1 MSSSQTFPNVSGFNL
16 AFTNIAVSETDSGSV
31 TPFIGQTS
39 SAILLPVAGGEIEWA
54 GFHTGAIA
62 PGGSETLDFSYDVTS
77 TNAADAITNLGLSM
91 VPDSAVAAGES
102 LTAIETVYNPTT
114 NAELGQI
121 TVNLTN
127 PTAPPYIAGDIPL
140 TSGETSLK
148 VDVQVIASVS
158 SSAASTAQA
167 TFSQISQS
175 FGQTPLTSLGSI
187 GDNVFLSPNA
197 SGIQSGVN
205 AGPGVAG
212 VTVELE
218 NTSGTVLE
226 TTTTNSQGLYDFTNL
241 TAGTYEVQFVAPT
254 GYDLTPQTSIAND
267 LGSAPNQ
274 TTGITQA
281 ITLAPGQ
288 NITNIDAGLYQPASI
303 GDNVFLD
310 TAGTGIQSGVNAG
323 PGVAGVTVDLENTSG
338 TVLETTTTNSQGLYD
353 FTNLTPGTYE
363 VQFVTPSG
371 YTLSPQTSIANDL
384 GSAPN
389 QTTGITAPITLTSGE
404 NVTNIDAGLVPL
416 GSIGDNV
423 FLSPNASGIQSGVN
437 AGPGVAGVT
446 VELENTS
453 GTVLETTTTNS
464 QGLYDFTNLTAG
476 TYEVQFVA
484 PTGYDFTPQT
494 SIANDLGSAPNQTTG
509 ITQAITLA
517 PGQNITNIDA
527 GLYQPASIGDNVFL
541 DTAGTGIQSGVNA
554 GPGVAGVT
562 VELENTSGTVLET
575 TTTNSQGLYDF
586 TNLTPGTYEVQFVT
600 PSGYTL
606 SPQTSIANDLGSAPN
621 QTTGIT
627 APITLTSGE
636 NVTNIDAGLVPS
648 SSTGTTTPSGPSI
661 SVIKVPSSVVI
672 NNCGQVTYTIDVTN
686 TGNTNLYNPQV
697 TDNIGT
703 ASQPDDIT
711 AKQILSG
718 GYNIGDTNHNGV
730 FNPGETWQYT
740 VTVSYQTSGT
750 GQGGSGG
757 NYQQSGY
764 GNQGGQSGGQ
774 GANCDT
780 NQQGGYGSQGGSGDN
795 YQQNGWSSG
804 WSNSG
809 DTQQS
814 GWSSGG
820 QGGQSGGQG
829 ANCDTN
835 QQGGY
840 GNQGGQGGNYQQSG
854 WSSGWSN
861 SGDTQQS
868 GWSSGGQGGQSG
880 GQGASCDTNQQG
892 GYGSQGGSGD
902 NNQQSGWS
910 SGWSN
915 SGDTQQSGWSSGGQ
929 GGQSGGQGANCD
941 TNQQGGYGSQGGS
954 GDNDQQNGWSSG
966 WSNSGDTQQSGWS
979 SGGQGGQSGGQG
991 ANCDTNQ
998 QGGYGNQG
1006 GSGDNNQQSGWSSG
1020 WSNSGDTQQSGWS
1033 SGGQGGQSG
1042 GQGAN
1047 CDTNQQGGYGSQGG
1061 SGDNYQQN
1069 GWSSGWSNS
1078 GDTQQS
1084 GWSSGG
1090 QGGQSG
1096 GQGANCD
1103 TNQQGGYGNQGG
1115 SGDNNQ
1121 QGGQSGGQGQ
1131 NCDQTSP
1138 GCEQQPSNGN
1148 TGYADTVTVTA
1159 STCPPS
1165 STGPS
1170 GCDNQQGS
1178 SGGSQQSGQ
1187 GQNCDTNQQ
1196 SGYGNQGGSGD
1207 NYQQSGWSSGWS
1219 NSGDTQQSGG
1229 TSGGQGS
1236 QSGGQSQNCDTN
1248 QQSGWSSGGSNSGDT
1263 QQSGWSSGG
1272 QGGQSG
1278 GQGQNC
1284 DTNQQSGWSSG
1295 WSNSGDTQQSGWSSG
1310 GQGGQS
1316 GGQGQNCDTNQQ
1328 SGDGNQGGSGDN
1340 NNQNPGTTPC
1350 VTVTASDTK
1359 EIQVLA
1365 ANSDITVGGSA
1376 PTGNL
1381 ASLYGTAQTLE
1392 FTYNPGDTVSL
1403 ASGST
1408 ALASVSG
1415 ANSQSL
1421 AFLEISNNANP
1432 FASGSQIYFE
1442 GSVTTG
1448 ENIYADAALNPLT
1461 NIANTGA
1468 SSHFS
1473 TTPGA
1478 ETYAFIFGS
1487 QADFAAGDAPI
1498 QTMAYDTS
1506 GAHSMNL
1513 GDTIGSLK
1521 LVGYIGDQGGHLV
1534 A

>member
-31 TPFIGQTS
+31 APFIGQTS

-127 PTAPPYIAGDIPL
+127 PTAPPYTAGDIPL

-148 VDVQVIASVS
+148 VDVQIIASVS

-226 TTTTNSQGLYDFTNL
+226 TTTNSQGLYDFTNL
-241 TAGTYEVQFVAPT
+241 VAGTYEVQFVAPS

-323 PGVAGVTVDLENTSG
+323 PGVAGVTVD
-338 TVLETTTTNSQGLYD
+338 
-353 FTNLTPGTYE
+353 
-363 VQFVTPSG
+363 
-371 YTLSPQTSIANDL
+371 
-384 GSAPN
+384 
-389 QTTGITAPITLTSGE
+389 
-404 NVTNIDAGLVPL
+404 
-416 GSIGDNV
+416 
-423 FLSPNASGIQSGVN
+423 
-437 AGPGVAGVT
+437 
-446 VELENTS
+446 
-453 GTVLETTTTNS
+453 
-464 QGLYDFTNLTAG
+464 
-476 TYEVQFVA
+476 
-484 PTGYDFTPQT
+484 
-494 SIANDLGSAPNQTTG
+494 
-509 ITQAITLA
+509 
-517 PGQNITNIDA
+517 
-527 GLYQPASIGDNVFL
+527 
-541 DTAGTGIQSGVNA
+541 
-554 GPGVAGVT
+554 
-562 VELENTSGTVLET
+562 LENTSGTVLET

-764 GNQGGQSGGQ
+764 GNQGGQS
-774 GANCDT
+774 D
-780 NQQGGYGSQGGSGDN
+780 
-795 YQQNGWSSG
+795 
-804 WSNSG
+804 
-809 DTQQS
+809 
-814 GWSSGG
+814 
-820 QGGQSGGQG
+820 
-829 ANCDTN
+829 
-835 QQGGY
+835 
-840 GNQGGQGGNYQQSG
+840 
-854 WSSGWSN
+854 
-861 SGDTQQS
+861 
-868 GWSSGGQGGQSG
+868 
-880 GQGASCDTNQQG
+880 
-892 GYGSQGGSGD
+892 
-902 NNQQSGWS
+902 
-910 SGWSN
+910 
-915 SGDTQQSGWSSGGQ
+915 
-929 GGQSGGQGANCD
+929 
-941 TNQQGGYGSQGGS
+941 
-954 GDNDQQNGWSSG
+954 
-966 WSNSGDTQQSGWS
+966 
-979 SGGQGGQSGGQG
+979 
-991 ANCDTNQ
+991 
-998 QGGYGNQG
+998 
-1006 GSGDNNQQSGWSSG
+1006 
-1020 WSNSGDTQQSGWS
+1020 
-1033 SGGQGGQSG
+1033 
-1042 GQGAN
+1042 
-1047 CDTNQQGGYGSQGG
+1047 
-1061 SGDNYQQN
+1061 
-1069 GWSSGWSNS
+1069 
-1078 GDTQQS
+1078 
-1084 GWSSGG
+1084 
-1090 QGGQSG
+1090 

-1248 QQSGWSSGGSNSGDT
+1248 QQSGWSSGG
-1263 QQSGWSSGG
+1263 
-1272 QGGQSG
+1272 
-1278 GQGQNC
+1278 
-1284 DTNQQSGWSSG
+1284 
-1295 WSNSGDTQQSGWSSG
+1295 SNSGDTQQSGWSSG

>member
-1 MSSSQTFPNVSGFNL
+1 
-16 AFTNIAVSETDSGSV
+16 
-31 TPFIGQTS
+31 
-39 SAILLPVAGGEIEWA
+39 
-54 GFHTGAIA
+54 
-62 PGGSETLDFSYDVTS
+62 
-77 TNAADAITNLGLSM
+77 
-91 VPDSAVAAGES
+91 
-102 LTAIETVYNPTT
+102 
-114 NAELGQI
+114 
-121 TVNLTN
+121 
-127 PTAPPYIAGDIPL
+127 
-140 TSGETSLK
+140 
-148 VDVQVIASVS
+148 
-158 SSAASTAQA
+158 
-167 TFSQISQS
+167 
-175 FGQTPLTSLGSI
+175 
-187 GDNVFLSPNA
+187 
-197 SGIQSGVN
+197 
-205 AGPGVAG
+205 
-212 VTVELE
+212 
-218 NTSGTVLE
+218 
-226 TTTTNSQGLYDFTNL
+226 
-241 TAGTYEVQFVAPT
+241 
-254 GYDLTPQTSIAND
+254 
-267 LGSAPNQ
+267 
-274 TTGITQA
+274 
-281 ITLAPGQ
+281 
-288 NITNIDAGLYQPASI
+288 
-303 GDNVFLD
+303 
-310 TAGTGIQSGVNAG
+310 
-323 PGVAGVTVDLENTSG
+323 VTVD
-338 TVLETTTTNSQGLYD
+338 
-353 FTNLTPGTYE
+353 
-363 VQFVTPSG
+363 
-371 YTLSPQTSIANDL
+371 
-384 GSAPN
+384 
-389 QTTGITAPITLTSGE
+389 
-404 NVTNIDAGLVPL
+404 
-416 GSIGDNV
+416 
-423 FLSPNASGIQSGVN
+423 
-437 AGPGVAGVT
+437 
-446 VELENTS
+446 
-453 GTVLETTTTNS
+453 
-464 QGLYDFTNLTAG
+464 
-476 TYEVQFVA
+476 
-484 PTGYDFTPQT
+484 
-494 SIANDLGSAPNQTTG
+494 
-509 ITQAITLA
+509 
-517 PGQNITNIDA
+517 
-527 GLYQPASIGDNVFL
+527 
-541 DTAGTGIQSGVNA
+541 
-554 GPGVAGVT
+554 
-562 VELENTSGTVLET
+562 LENTSGTVLET

-780 NQQGGYGSQGGSGDN
+780 NQQGGYGSQGGSG
-795 YQQNGWSSG
+795 
-804 WSNSG
+804 
-809 DTQQS
+809 
-814 GWSSGG
+814 
-820 QGGQSGGQG
+820 
-829 ANCDTN
+829 
-835 QQGGY
+835 
-840 GNQGGQGGNYQQSG
+840 GNY
-854 WSSGWSN
+854 
-861 SGDTQQS
+861 
-868 GWSSGGQGGQSG
+868 
-880 GQGASCDTNQQG
+880 
-892 GYGSQGGSGD
+892 
-902 NNQQSGWS
+902 QQSGWS

-954 GDNDQQNGWSSG
+954 G
-966 WSNSGDTQQSGWS
+966 
-979 SGGQGGQSGGQG
+979 
-991 ANCDTNQ
+991 
-998 QGGYGNQG
+998 GNY
-1006 GSGDNNQQSGWSSG
+1006 QQSGWSSG

-1033 SGGQGGQSG
+1033 GGGQGGQSG

-1047 CDTNQQGGYGSQGG
+1047 CDTNQQS
-1061 SGDNYQQN
+1061 
-1069 GWSSGWSNS
+1069 
-1078 GDTQQS
+1078 
-1084 GWSSGG
+1084 
-1090 QGGQSG
+1090 
-1096 GQGANCD
+1096 
-1103 TNQQGGYGNQGG
+1103 GYGNQGG

-1165 STGPS
+1165 STSPS

-1229 TSGGQGS
+1229 TSGGQGG
-1236 QSGGQSQNCDTN
+1236 QSGGQGQNCDTN
-1248 QQSGWSSGGSNSGDT
+1248 QQNGWSSGGSNSGDT

-1272 QGGQSG
+1272 QGDQSG

-1295 WSNSGDTQQSGWSSG
+1295 WSNSGDTQQSGGSSG

-1365 ANSDITVGGSA
+1365 ANSDITVGGTA

-1403 ASGST
+1403 APGST

-1442 GSVTTG
+1442 GSVTAG

>member
-127 PTAPPYIAGDIPL
+127 PTAPPYTAGDIPL

-404 NVTNIDAGLVPL
+404 NVTNIDAGLVP
-416 GSIGDNV
+416 
-423 FLSPNASGIQSGVN
+423 
-437 AGPGVAGVT
+437 
-446 VELENTS
+446 
-453 GTVLETTTTNS
+453 
-464 QGLYDFTNLTAG
+464 
-476 TYEVQFVA
+476 
-484 PTGYDFTPQT
+484 
-494 SIANDLGSAPNQTTG
+494 
-509 ITQAITLA
+509 
-517 PGQNITNIDA
+517 
-527 GLYQPASIGDNVFL
+527 
-541 DTAGTGIQSGVNA
+541 
-554 GPGVAGVT
+554 
-562 VELENTSGTVLET
+562 
-575 TTTNSQGLYDF
+575 
-586 TNLTPGTYEVQFVT
+586 
-600 PSGYTL
+600 
-606 SPQTSIANDLGSAPN
+606 
-621 QTTGIT
+621 
-627 APITLTSGE
+627 
-636 NVTNIDAGLVPS
+636 S

-780 NQQGGYGSQGGSGDN
+780 NQQGGYGS
-795 YQQNGWSSG
+795 
-804 WSNSG
+804 
-809 DTQQS
+809 
-814 GWSSGG
+814 
-820 QGGQSGGQG
+820 
-829 ANCDTN
+829 
-835 QQGGY
+835 
-840 GNQGGQGGNYQQSG
+840 
-854 WSSGWSN
+854 
-861 SGDTQQS
+861 
-868 GWSSGGQGGQSG
+868 
-880 GQGASCDTNQQG
+880 
-892 GYGSQGGSGD
+892 
-902 NNQQSGWS
+902 
-910 SGWSN
+910 
-915 SGDTQQSGWSSGGQ
+915 
-929 GGQSGGQGANCD
+929 
-941 TNQQGGYGSQGGS
+941 
-954 GDNDQQNGWSSG
+954 
-966 WSNSGDTQQSGWS
+966 
-979 SGGQGGQSGGQG
+979 
-991 ANCDTNQ
+991 
-998 QGGYGNQG
+998 
-1006 GSGDNNQQSGWSSG
+1006 
-1020 WSNSGDTQQSGWS
+1020 
-1033 SGGQGGQSG
+1033 
-1042 GQGAN
+1042 
-1047 CDTNQQGGYGSQGG
+1047 
-1061 SGDNYQQN
+1061 
-1069 GWSSGWSNS
+1069 
-1078 GDTQQS
+1078 
-1084 GWSSGG
+1084 
-1090 QGGQSG
+1090 
-1096 GQGANCD
+1096 
-1103 TNQQGGYGNQGG
+1103 QGG

-1295 WSNSGDTQQSGWSSG
+1295 WSNSGDTQQSGGSSG

-1403 ASGST
+1403 APGST

>member
-127 PTAPPYIAGDIPL
+127 PTAPPYTAGDIPL

-241 TAGTYEVQFVAPT
+241 VAGTYEVQFVAPT

-323 PGVAGVTVDLENTSG
+323 PGVAGVTVD
-338 TVLETTTTNSQGLYD
+338 
-353 FTNLTPGTYE
+353 
-363 VQFVTPSG
+363 
-371 YTLSPQTSIANDL
+371 
-384 GSAPN
+384 
-389 QTTGITAPITLTSGE
+389 
-404 NVTNIDAGLVPL
+404 
-416 GSIGDNV
+416 
-423 FLSPNASGIQSGVN
+423 
-437 AGPGVAGVT
+437 
-446 VELENTS
+446 
-453 GTVLETTTTNS
+453 
-464 QGLYDFTNLTAG
+464 
-476 TYEVQFVA
+476 
-484 PTGYDFTPQT
+484 
-494 SIANDLGSAPNQTTG
+494 
-509 ITQAITLA
+509 
-517 PGQNITNIDA
+517 
-527 GLYQPASIGDNVFL
+527 
-541 DTAGTGIQSGVNA
+541 
-554 GPGVAGVT
+554 
-562 VELENTSGTVLET
+562 LENTSGTVLET

-795 YQQNGWSSG
+795 
-804 WSNSG
+804 
-809 DTQQS
+809 
-814 GWSSGG
+814 
-820 QGGQSGGQG
+820 
-829 ANCDTN
+829 
-835 QQGGY
+835 
-840 GNQGGQGGNYQQSG
+840 
-854 WSSGWSN
+854 
-861 SGDTQQS
+861 
-868 GWSSGGQGGQSG
+868 
-880 GQGASCDTNQQG
+880 
-892 GYGSQGGSGD
+892 
-902 NNQQSGWS
+902 
-910 SGWSN
+910 
-915 SGDTQQSGWSSGGQ
+915 
-929 GGQSGGQGANCD
+929 
-941 TNQQGGYGSQGGS
+941 
-954 GDNDQQNGWSSG
+954 
-966 WSNSGDTQQSGWS
+966 
-979 SGGQGGQSGGQG
+979 
-991 ANCDTNQ
+991 
-998 QGGYGNQG
+998 
-1006 GSGDNNQQSGWSSG
+1006 
-1020 WSNSGDTQQSGWS
+1020 
-1033 SGGQGGQSG
+1033 
-1042 GQGAN
+1042 
-1047 CDTNQQGGYGSQGG
+1047 
-1061 SGDNYQQN
+1061 
-1069 GWSSGWSNS
+1069 
-1078 GDTQQS
+1078 
-1084 GWSSGG
+1084 
-1090 QGGQSG
+1090 
-1096 GQGANCD
+1096 
-1103 TNQQGGYGNQGG
+1103 
-1115 SGDNNQ
+1115 NQ

-1165 STGPS
+1165 STSPS

-1196 SGYGNQGGSGD
+1196 SG
-1207 NYQQSGWSSGWS
+1207 WSSGWS

-1229 TSGGQGS
+1229 
-1236 QSGGQSQNCDTN
+1236 
-1248 QQSGWSSGGSNSGDT
+1248 
-1263 QQSGWSSGG
+1263 
-1272 QGGQSG
+1272 
-1278 GQGQNC
+1278 
-1284 DTNQQSGWSSG
+1284 
-1295 WSNSGDTQQSGWSSG
+1295 SSG

-1365 ANSDITVGGSA
+1365 ANSDITVGGTA

-1403 ASGST
+1403 APGST

-1473 TTPGA
+1473 TAPGA
-1478 ETYAFIFGS
+1478 DTYAFIFGS

-1498 QTMAYDTS
+1498 QTMAIS

>member
-31 TPFIGQTS
+31 APFIGQTS

-127 PTAPPYIAGDIPL
+127 PTAPPYTAGDIPL

-148 VDVQVIASVS
+148 VDVQIIASVS

-226 TTTTNSQGLYDFTNL
+226 TTTNSQGLYDFTNL
-241 TAGTYEVQFVAPT
+241 VAGTYEVQFVAPS

-338 TVLETTTTNSQGLYD
+338 TVL
-353 FTNLTPGTYE
+353 
-363 VQFVTPSG
+363 
-371 YTLSPQTSIANDL
+371 A
-384 GSAPN
+384 
-389 QTTGITAPITLTSGE
+389 
-404 NVTNIDAGLVPL
+404 
-416 GSIGDNV
+416 
-423 FLSPNASGIQSGVN
+423 
-437 AGPGVAGVT
+437 
-446 VELENTS
+446 
-453 GTVLETTTTNS
+453 
-464 QGLYDFTNLTAG
+464 
-476 TYEVQFVA
+476 
-484 PTGYDFTPQT
+484 
-494 SIANDLGSAPNQTTG
+494 
-509 ITQAITLA
+509 
-517 PGQNITNIDA
+517 
-527 GLYQPASIGDNVFL
+527 
-541 DTAGTGIQSGVNA
+541 
-554 GPGVAGVT
+554 
-562 VELENTSGTVLET
+562 T

-764 GNQGGQSGGQ
+764 GNQGGQS
-774 GANCDT
+774 D
-780 NQQGGYGSQGGSGDN
+780 
-795 YQQNGWSSG
+795 
-804 WSNSG
+804 
-809 DTQQS
+809 
-814 GWSSGG
+814 
-820 QGGQSGGQG
+820 
-829 ANCDTN
+829 
-835 QQGGY
+835 
-840 GNQGGQGGNYQQSG
+840 
-854 WSSGWSN
+854 
-861 SGDTQQS
+861 
-868 GWSSGGQGGQSG
+868 
-880 GQGASCDTNQQG
+880 
-892 GYGSQGGSGD
+892 
-902 NNQQSGWS
+902 
-910 SGWSN
+910 
-915 SGDTQQSGWSSGGQ
+915 
-929 GGQSGGQGANCD
+929 
-941 TNQQGGYGSQGGS
+941 
-954 GDNDQQNGWSSG
+954 
-966 WSNSGDTQQSGWS
+966 
-979 SGGQGGQSGGQG
+979 
-991 ANCDTNQ
+991 
-998 QGGYGNQG
+998 
-1006 GSGDNNQQSGWSSG
+1006 
-1020 WSNSGDTQQSGWS
+1020 
-1033 SGGQGGQSG
+1033 

-1295 WSNSGDTQQSGWSSG
+1295 WSNSGDTQQSGGSSG

>member
-127 PTAPPYIAGDIPL
+127 PTAPPYTAGDIPL

-241 TAGTYEVQFVAPT
+241 VAGTYEVQFVAPT

-464 QGLYDFTNLTAG
+464 QGLYDFTNLVAG

-484 PTGYDFTPQT
+484 PTGYDLTPQT

-562 VELENTSGTVLET
+562 VDLENTSGTVLET

-780 NQQGGYGSQGGSGDN
+780 NQQGGYG
-795 YQQNGWSSG
+795 
-804 WSNSG
+804 
-809 DTQQS
+809 
-814 GWSSGG
+814 
-820 QGGQSGGQG
+820 
-829 ANCDTN
+829 
-835 QQGGY
+835 
-840 GNQGGQGGNYQQSG
+840 NQGGQGGNY
-854 WSSGWSN
+854 
-861 SGDTQQS
+861 
-868 GWSSGGQGGQSG
+868 
-880 GQGASCDTNQQG
+880 
-892 GYGSQGGSGD
+892 
-902 NNQQSGWS
+902 QQSGWS

-941 TNQQGGYGSQGGS
+941 TNQQGGYGS
-954 GDNDQQNGWSSG
+954 
-966 WSNSGDTQQSGWS
+966 
-979 SGGQGGQSGGQG
+979 
-991 ANCDTNQ
+991 
-998 QGGYGNQG
+998 
-1006 GSGDNNQQSGWSSG
+1006 
-1020 WSNSGDTQQSGWS
+1020 
-1033 SGGQGGQSG
+1033 
-1042 GQGAN
+1042 
-1047 CDTNQQGGYGSQGG
+1047 
-1061 SGDNYQQN
+1061 
-1069 GWSSGWSNS
+1069 
-1078 GDTQQS
+1078 
-1084 GWSSGG
+1084 
-1090 QGGQSG
+1090 
-1096 GQGANCD
+1096 
-1103 TNQQGGYGNQGG
+1103 QGG

-1165 STGPS
+1165 STSPS

-1196 SGYGNQGGSGD
+1196 SG
-1207 NYQQSGWSSGWS
+1207 WSSGWS

-1229 TSGGQGS
+1229 
-1236 QSGGQSQNCDTN
+1236 
-1248 QQSGWSSGGSNSGDT
+1248 
-1263 QQSGWSSGG
+1263 
-1272 QGGQSG
+1272 
-1278 GQGQNC
+1278 
-1284 DTNQQSGWSSG
+1284 
-1295 WSNSGDTQQSGWSSG
+1295 SSG

-1365 ANSDITVGGSA
+1365 ANSDITVGGTA

-1403 ASGST
+1403 APGST

-1473 TTPGA
+1473 TAPGA
-1478 ETYAFIFGS
+1478 DTYAFIFGS

-1498 QTMAYDTS
+1498 QTMAIS